1 MSSCRAEASPGQPP
15 LSNQLVTEDTLLEVA
30 EVEDHDDAD
39 DKETEA
45 FSTAKLKF
53 SAWKR
58 FRNYLRKKTRSS
70 SEQTPRVE
78 NLDQDRLLDA
88 LLAVV

>member
-1 MSSCRAEASPGQPP
+1 MGRKDSSRSQ
-15 LSNQLVTEDTLLEVA
+15 SRTLLKVA

-39 DKETEA
+39 DKEIEA
-45 FSTAKLKF
+45 FSTAMPKF

-58 FRNYLRKKTRSS
+58 FPNYLRKKTRSS

-88 LLAVV
+88 LLAIV